1 MRRLLQA
8 FPVATWG
15 VAAGLFGY
23 SADVG
28 LSISSTSAGII
39 GPKDTR
45 MAYPDYA
52 VSRYNGDFKA
62 FEKFSAAGKFA
73 CGETGVS
80 GAVVR
85 RTNILVV
92 AAHAVAGKDKTNT
105 CSVHSNSGGCYFQ
118 PIKIDGSFG
127 RKIPIRPE
135 TIKVSA
141 NYRCDDSEF
150 DNDWALVNLAADAT
164 EVRPFAPLDAARTQ
178 PLTLVGQKILSFA
191 AQAQNF
197 AKPRTPTIC
206 AGILGYVWQMN
217 SGAHP
222 KRSYGMGI
230 NCSVGVGASGG
241 AVLSDQE
248 SPKYLGLVSATK
260 NDNSYDGKPFGDDN
274 YTAGPLLY
282 GEFYD
287 TLMSM

>member
-1 MRRLLQA
+1 MRRLLRIL
-8 FPVATWG
+8 PIATWG

-23 SADVG
+23 GAGVG
-28 LSISSTSAGII
+28 LSIYPTTAGII

-52 VSRYNGDFKA
+52 VSKYNGDLKA
-62 FEKFSAAGKFA
+62 LERFSAAGKFA
-73 CGETGVS
+73 CGDTGVS

-92 AAHAVAGKDKTNT
+92 AAHAVAGRDKTNT
-105 CSVHSNSGGCYFQ
+105 CSVHSSSSGCHFQ

-135 TIKVSA
+135 TIKVSI
-141 NYRCDDSEF
+141 NYRCDDNEF

-164 EVRPFAPLDAARTQ
+164 EVEPFTPLDAPRTQ
-178 PLTLVGQKILSFA
+178 PLALVGQKILSFA

-230 NCSVGVGASGG
+230 NCSAGTGASGG
-241 AVLSDQE
+241 AVLSDEE

-260 NDNSYDGKPFGDDN
+260 TDNSYDGKPFGDEN